1 MKPTLLHAIP
11 LSGLAMLSM
20 FASGCSDSDESAQP
34 TNSNSSAPT
43 TVSSFKKPSERYT
56 LRPTDVLRVEIYQE
70 PDFKPEV
77 SVSQEGDV
85 VLPLIGKMQIAGL
98 TVNEAQQKLSDQ
110 YRAFYKEPQL
120 SILIL
125 KYAER
130 KVHVDGMVGRAGP
143 VIFPPEESLTIMRA
157 IAAAGGILPR
167 GERNDVRLKRVVN
180 GRETTMIIDTADIS
194 SGKAPDIELKEN
206 DYIYVRDSRI

>member
-1 MKPTLLHAIP
+1 MKPTLRHAIP
-11 LSGLAMLSM
+11 FSGLVMLAVL
-20 FASGCSDSDESAQP
+20 ASGCSDSNESAQTTS
-34 TNSNSSAPT
+34 TNQTGPT
-43 TVSSFKKPSERYT
+43 TISSFNKTSERYT

-70 PDFKPEV
+70 PDFRPEV

-85 VLPLIGKMQIAGL
+85 NLPLIGKIQIAGL
-98 TVNEAQQKLSDQ
+98 TLNDAQQKLTER
-110 YRAFYKEPQL
+110 YKAYYKEPQL

-143 VIFPPEESLTIMRA
+143 VLFPPEENMTIMRA

-167 GERNDVRLKRVVN
+167 GERSDVRLKRVVN

>member
-1 MKPTLLHAIP
+1 MKPTLRHAIP
-11 LSGLAMLSM
+11 LSGLAMLAL
-20 FASGCSDSDESAQP
+20 FIAGCSDSDESTQP
-34 TNSNSSAPT
+34 TTTGTSAPT
-43 TVSSFKKPSERYT
+43 TVSSFNKKSERYT
-56 LRPTDVLRVEIYQE
+56 LRPTDILRIEIYQE
-70 PDFKPEV
+70 SDFRPEV

-85 VLPLIGKMQIAGL
+85 VLPLIGKVQIAGL
-98 TVNEAQQKLSDQ
+98 TLNEAQQKLTES
-110 YRAFYKEPQL
+110 YKAYYKEPQL
-120 SILIL
+120 GIIIL

-143 VIFPPEESLTIMRA
+143 VLFPPEENMTIMRA

-167 GERNDVRLKRVVN
+167 GERSDVRLKRVVN